1 MNPPVK
7 WHVTRVLNVVHMAPT
22 LLAIE
27 RFGRPWGLRKKGRHN
42 GSRCRGSSGFGF
54 GLTPC
59 VFLLF
64 FFEDDQTSE
73 ILRMFEFDF
82 DIIFFLHIEASWK
95 FIIKTLILDVLYNM
109 VSQLHLANRWY
120 EVSTTSGTS
129 TALPTAVEFSSG
141 VVFMCCFCFESFMED
156 SIKRENEG

>member
-1 MNPPVK
+1 MACHKGFERCSYGPNSTCHREIWK
-7 WHVTRVLNVVHMAPT
+7 ALRFKKEREAQRVPMSREQWIWFWVDTMCIFVV
-22 LLAIE
+22 
-27 RFGRPWGLRKKGRHN
+27 
-42 GSRCRGSSGFGF
+42 
-54 GLTPC
+54 
-59 VFLLF
+59 